1 MGRSAILID
10 GKVLLDYGM
19 KPADVPEFPVGD
31 VFPEVVIV
39 SHAHLDH
46 SGVVPNLMRS
56 SPSVYMTPVTRELL
70 YILGK
75 DTLKLGM
82 QQGICVF
89 DEKDLNDLMNYAF
102 MTPYRERFWS
112 SGYEFEL
119 YDAGHI
125 PGSSSI
131 YMHSERDD
139 INLFYTGDIKLEDT
153 RLLRKADTNLP
164 EVDVL
169 IIESTYFGKNHPDR
183 RELERR
189 FVASIEETLD
199 AGGHAIVP
207 CFAIGRTQEIVMVLH
222 AHGITPYVDG
232 MGLSVL
238 RKIKKHLS
246 FVRDGNALVEAFK
259 DARFVTSKN
268 RKKVLSEP
276 SVVVT
281 TAGMLNGGPV
291 LYYINKIKDDP
302 RSKILLTGYQI
313 EGTNGRR
320 LLEEGAIELNGGV
333 VKVRAKV
340 EQYDFSAH
348 ADDADLKTLVEMFC
362 ERGVEYVFTVHGEN
376 AAAFAEWIREN
387 FDCESFAPNLGES
400 FVIE

>member
-1 MGRSAILID
+1 
-10 GKVLLDYGM
+10 M
-19 KPADVPEFPVGD
+19 KPADVPEFPVGEA
-31 VFPEVVIV
+31 FPEVVVV

-70 YILGK
+70 YILCK
-75 DTLKLGM
+75 DTLKLGKE
-82 QQGICVF
+82 QGICVF
-89 DEKDLNDLMNYAF
+89 DKRDLNDLMNYAF
-102 MTPYRERFWS
+102 MMPYRERFWS

-125 PGSSSI
+125 PGSASV
-131 YMHSERDD
+131 HVRSERDD
-139 INLFYTGDIKLEDT
+139 LNLFYTGDIKLEDT
-153 RLLRKADTNLP
+153 RLLKGADINPP
-164 EVDVL
+164 ETDVL
-169 IIESTYFGKNHPDR
+169 IIESTYFGEKHPDR
-183 RELERR
+183 RELEER
-189 FVASIEETLD
+189 FVASVEETLD
-199 AGGHAIVP
+199 AGGNAIVP
-207 CFAIGRTQEIVMVLH
+207 CFAVGRTQEMVMILH

-246 FVRDGNALVEAFK
+246 FMRDGEALVEAFK
-259 DARFVTSKN
+259 DARFVTPKS

-281 TAGMLNGGPV
+281 TAGMLNGGPA
-291 LYYINKIKDDP
+291 LYYLERIKDDP

-320 LLEEGAIELNGGV
+320 LLEEGVIELNGGT
-333 VKVRAKV
+333 VKVKAQV

-348 ADDADLKTLVEMFC
+348 ADDSDLKMLIERFC

-376 AAAFAEWIREN
+376 AAAFAAWIREN
-387 FDCESFAPNLGES
+387 FDCQSFAPNLGES
-400 FVIE
+400 FVI